1 MSNDS
6 NPILEYEMEPIQWA
20 DGWAVIADPVRF
32 ASRFNLTVPGAYR
45 RVTGDDV
52 RLMAQCGLI
61 GRCAFFNRFD
71 LETVRGILQYEQL
84 RDRAIIRKVEHEL
97 AQAIQK

>member
-61 GRCAFFNRFD
+61 GRCGFFD
-71 LETVRGILQYEQL
+71 WSDVEKVRAILLYEQL
-84 RDRAIIRKVEHEL
+84 RDRTVK
-97 AQAIQK
+97 